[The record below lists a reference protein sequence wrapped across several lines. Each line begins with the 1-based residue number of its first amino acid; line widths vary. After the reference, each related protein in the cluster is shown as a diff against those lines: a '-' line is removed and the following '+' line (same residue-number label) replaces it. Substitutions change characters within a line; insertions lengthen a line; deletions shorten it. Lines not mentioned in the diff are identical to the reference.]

1 MQRPLLCRAEPE
13 EERRDSPGWS
23 GAQGR
28 ASWVATASRKL
39 ALAERAS
46 LCLRHLHLA
55 LLHRGERYGLIGL
68 RRFYA
73 GYFRGMPGAARL
85 RADFAGY
92 KEAATVEDRLLSM
105 GAVADPGLP
114 ALRVAGKAAAA

>member
-1 MQRPLLCRAEPE
+1 MRRPGKRQNGAWPSAG
-13 EERRDSPGWS
+13 SPLDD
-23 GAQGR
+23 GR
-28 ASWVATASRKL
+28 APGQRSADNQEQNQVAP
-39 ALAERAS
+39 
-46 LCLRHLHLA
+46 LHLA